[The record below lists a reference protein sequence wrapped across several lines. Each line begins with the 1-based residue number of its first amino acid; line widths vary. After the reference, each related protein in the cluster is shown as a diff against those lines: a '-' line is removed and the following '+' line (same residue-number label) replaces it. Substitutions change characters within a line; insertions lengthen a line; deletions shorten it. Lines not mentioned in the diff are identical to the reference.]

1 MTRCEVRKNFEAREK
16 ADVKDVLLIR
26 AIVRPEKKDEVL
38 AELSTAG
45 FNAATMVDVVGRG
58 KQKGIKI
65 GGMVYD
71 EIPKTLILMVI
82 PEDAKEKVIKMILS
96 IAKTGTE
103 GTFGDGKI
111 FVSPVDEVYTISKGT
126 QGL

>member
-1 MTRCEVRKNFEAREK
+1 MWRKTIQTQKK
-16 ADVKDVLLIR
+16 ADVKSVLLIR

-82 PEDAKEKVIKMILS
+82 PEDAKDKVIRMILS
-96 IAKTGTE
+96 IAKTGKE

-111 FVSPVDEVYTISKGT
+111 FVSPVDEVYTISKGSR
-126 QGL
+126 GL